1 MPVRK
6 LISHSRDCCL
16 KLRSIL
22 QAALNY
28 FQIRT
33 GGRLIL
39 SGGSQWAVAALSISV
54 LPNSVNLYILS
65 QVLVDTSGSLIDFLT
80 SWSVH
85 STEVVTMFSCRQGGG
100 GYKSTE
106 EIIVWGLEGCRQT
119 EINSREVAAPW
130 QQDNP
135 WWWVIM
141 GNVEK
146 VDRPADDLFVLP
158 SRRGINPEDP

>member
-1 MPVRK
+1 
-6 LISHSRDCCL
+6 
-16 KLRSIL
+16 
-22 QAALNY
+22 
-28 FQIRT
+28 
-33 GGRLIL
+33 
-39 SGGSQWAVAALSISV
+39 
-54 LPNSVNLYILS
+54 
-65 QVLVDTSGSLIDFLT
+65 
-80 SWSVH
+80 
-85 STEVVTMFSCRQGGG
+85 MFSCRQGGG

-106 EIIVWGLEGCRQT
+106 EIIVGGLEGCRQT

-158 SRRGINPEDP
+158 SRRGINPDDPEFLTQRISWTSCVRWR